1 MCNCLLFYVLL
12 YVIIKPDKLFMIV
25 SKVRGGVKDTLLA
38 KNNRREL
45 NAPALDDAALKY
57 DNAAELNGLLMRIA

>member
-1 MCNCLLFYVLL
+1 
-12 YVIIKPDKLFMIV
+12 MIV